1 MKTRFFLS
9 KITHNFN
16 LSQKSNPTYT
26 TNKLHIILISWI
38 LKKIDDIP
46 CYDSI
51 EDMTMLKIWLCM

>member
-16 LSQKSNPTYT
+16 LSQKKPNIY
-26 TNKLHIILISWI
+26 NKHYINFMD
-38 LKKIDDIP
+38 LKKIDDIL

-51 EDMTMLKIWLCM
+51 KDMRMLKFWLCM